1 MRGKEHAMRSMRA
14 ITTAMLVAS
23 SAFGVLAPAS
33 PAPQARAKTPADI
46 AINGTYQADS
56 IGGWAKINQQ
66 YNTEQ
71 EVTAT
76 WKISTSCTTMED
88 CTGTVTSDQGWTAPI
103 TMTDGVTWYV
113 RHDVPNWERC
123 PDGTAYTGKQ
133 TYWFYPTDPAT
144 GQPQLGS
151 PLLNG
156 KDKTIGPSGACGQN
170 KWLEIEIPFRLDKK
184 S

>member
-1 MRGKEHAMRSMRA
+1 MRGKEHAMRSMRP
-14 ITTAMLVAS
+14 ITTVMLLVS

-33 PAPQARAKTPADI
+33 AVPQAGAKTPADI

-66 YNTEQ
+66 YNSEQ
-71 EVTAT
+71 EIKAT

-103 TMTDGVTWYV
+103 SMTDGTTWYV

-123 PDGTAYTGKQ
+123 ADGTAYTGKQ
-133 TYWFYPTDPAT
+133 TYWFYPTNEGS
-144 GQPQLGS
+144 GQPLIGS

-170 KWLEIEIPFRLDKK
+170 KWLEIEMPFRLDRL